1 MENSDDTESTEN
13 VSLEHNSGK
22 AKIILTGHKYS
33 ERNDCLILTFLI
45 LIFTITVKL
54 WIFFELLIVSLYLVL
69 VLVIER
75 SNGYAGNDKESE
87 ILKWF
92 VSL

>member
-1 MENSDDTESTEN
+1 LSFLLFVIIGIESFKIDIGFAQSLDTIELSDGLTYRYFLTVLENSDDTESTEN

-54 WIFFELLIVSLYLVL
+54 
-69 VLVIER
+69 
-75 SNGYAGNDKESE
+75 
-87 ILKWF
+87 
-92 VSL
+92 